1 MDGISGFSQ
10 PPWDAR
16 LVLSH
21 FTGEGVVGGLSSGRA
36 RLALVEGRPH
46 G

>member
-21 FTGEGVVGGLSSGRA
+21 FTGEGVVGGVGEEAQR
-36 RLALVEGRPH
+36 GWRPF
-46 G
+46 GLRE